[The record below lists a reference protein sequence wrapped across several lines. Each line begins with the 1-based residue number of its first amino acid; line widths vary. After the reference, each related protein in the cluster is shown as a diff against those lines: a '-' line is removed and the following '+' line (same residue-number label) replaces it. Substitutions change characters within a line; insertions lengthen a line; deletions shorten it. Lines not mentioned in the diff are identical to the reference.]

1 MTRNELENMNKT
13 EVAKVAKDF
22 GVKRYKGKSMLSKK
36 ELIDGICK
44 ALESND
50 DAADV
55 QKAIK
60 EAGEQVKN
68 EVKNEIVVDR
78 KVKDE
83 RILSAPI
90 GTLIAFH
97 EPETGKLNTAK
108 LTNRNKTKKLIK
120 CETQYGKEFLIS
132 FSDIVWTKTGSRW
145 PKSIYNEL
153 KGKKAN
159 AGKEI

>member
-1 MTRNELENMNKT
+1 MTRNELENMTKEN
-13 EVAKVAKDF
+13 VAKVAKDL

-44 ALESND
+44 AMESND

-55 QKAIK
+55 QKAIN
-60 EAGEQVKN
+60 EAGEQVKEIVIDR
-68 EVKNEIVVDR
+68 EVKD
-78 KVKDE
+78 K

-132 FSDIVWTKTGSRW
+132 FSDVVWTKTGSRW

-153 KGKKAN
+153 KGKKAD

>member
-1 MTRNELENMNKT
+1 MTRNELENMTKEN
-13 EVAKVAKDF
+13 VAKVAKDL
-22 GVKRYKGKSMLSKK
+22 GVKRYKGRSMLSKK

-44 ALESND
+44 AMESND

-55 QKAIK
+55 QKAIN
-60 EAGEQVKN
+60 EAGKQA
-68 EVKNEIVVDR
+68 KNEIVIDR
-78 KVKDE
+78 EVKYK

-132 FSDIVWTKTGSRW
+132 FSDVVWTKTGSRW

-159 AGKEI
+159 AGKEV

>member
-1 MTRNELENMNKT
+1 MTKNELENMTKEN
-13 EVAKVAKDF
+13 VAKVAKDL

-44 ALESND
+44 AMESND
-50 DAADV
+50 DAADA
-55 QKAIK
+55 QKAIN
-60 EAGEQVKN
+60 EAGEQVKEIVIDR
-68 EVKNEIVVDR
+68 EVKD
-78 KVKDE
+78 K

-132 FSDIVWTKTGSRW
+132 FSDVVWTKTGSRW

-159 AGKEI
+159 AGKEV

>member
-1 MTRNELENMNKT
+1 MTRNELENMTKEN
-13 EVAKVAKDF
+13 VAKVAKDL

-44 ALESND
+44 AMESND
-50 DAADV
+50 DVADA

-68 EVKNEIVVDR
+68 VKNEVKNVDR
-78 KVKDE
+78 KVKNE

-90 GTLIAFH
+90 GTLIAFR

-153 KGKKAN
+153 KGKKAD

>member
-1 MTRNELENMNKT
+1 MTRNELENMTKEN
-13 EVAKVAKDF
+13 VAKVAKDL

-44 ALESND
+44 AMESND

-55 QKAIK
+55 QKAIN
-60 EAGEQVKN
+60 EAGEQVKEIVIDR
-68 EVKNEIVVDR
+68 EVKE
-78 KVKDE
+78 K

-132 FSDIVWTKTGSRW
+132 FSDVVWTKTGSRW

-159 AGKEI
+159 AGKEV

>member
-1 MTRNELENMNKT
+1 MTRNELENMTKEN
-13 EVAKVAKDF
+13 VAKVAKGL

-44 ALESND
+44 AMESND

-55 QKAIK
+55 QKAIN
-60 EAGEQVKN
+60 EAGEH
-68 EVKNEIVVDR
+68 VKNEIVINR
-78 KVKDE
+78 EVKDK

-132 FSDIVWTKTGSRW
+132 FSDVVWTKTGSRW

-153 KGKKAN
+153 KGKKAD

>member
-1 MTRNELENMNKT
+1 MTRNELENMTKEN
-13 EVAKVAKDF
+13 VAKVAKDL

-44 ALESND
+44 VMESND
-50 DAADV
+50 DVADA
-55 QKAIK
+55 QKAIN
-60 EAGEQVKN
+60 EAGEQVK
-68 EVKNEIVVDR
+68 VKKEIVIDR
-78 KVKDE
+78 EVKDE

-153 KGKKAN
+153 KGKKAD

>member
-1 MTRNELENMNKT
+1 MTKNELENMTKEN
-13 EVAKVAKDF
+13 VAKVAKGL

-44 ALESND
+44 AMESND

-55 QKAIK
+55 QKAIN
-60 EAGEQVKN
+60 EAGDQ
-68 EVKNEIVVDR
+68 VKNEIVIDR
-78 KVKDE
+78 EVKDK

-132 FSDIVWTKTGSRW
+132 FSDVVWTKTGSRW

-159 AGKEI
+159 AGKEV

>member
-1 MTRNELENMNKT
+1 MTRNELENMTKEN
-13 EVAKVAKDF
+13 VAKVAKDL

-44 ALESND
+44 AMESND
-50 DAADV
+50 DVVDA
-55 QKAIK
+55 QKAIN

-90 GTLIAFH
+90 GTLIAFR

-145 PKSIYNEL
+145 PKSIYEEL
-153 KGKKAN
+153 KGKKAY

>member
-1 MTRNELENMNKT
+1 MTRNELENMTKEN
-13 EVAKVAKDF
+13 VAKVAKDL

-44 ALESND
+44 AMESND
-50 DAADV
+50 DVVDA

-68 EVKNEIVVDR
+68 VKNEVKNVDR
-78 KVKDE
+78 KVKNE

-90 GTLIAFH
+90 GTLIAFR

-153 KGKKAN
+153 KGKKAD

>member
-1 MTRNELENMNKT
+1 MTRNELENMTKEN
-13 EVAKVAKDF
+13 VAKVAKDL

-44 ALESND
+44 VMESND
-50 DAADV
+50 DVADA
-55 QKAIK
+55 QKAIN

-132 FSDIVWTKTGSRW
+132 YSDIVWTKT
-145 PKSIYNEL
+145 
-153 KGKKAN
+153 
-159 AGKEI
+159 

>member
-1 MTRNELENMNKT
+1 MTRNELENMTKEN
-13 EVAKVAKDF
+13 VAKVAKDL

-44 ALESND
+44 AMESND
-50 DAADV
+50 DVADA
-55 QKAIK
+55 QKAIN
-60 EAGEQVKN
+60 EAGEQVKEIVIDR
-68 EVKNEIVVDR
+68 EVKD
-78 KVKDE
+78 K

-132 FSDIVWTKTGSRW
+132 FSDVVWTKTGSRW

-159 AGKEI
+159 AGKEV

>member
-1 MTRNELENMNKT
+1 MTRNELENMTKEN
-13 EVAKVAKDF
+13 VAKVAKDL

-44 ALESND
+44 AIELND
-50 DAADV
+50 DVADA

-78 KVKDE
+78 KAKDE

-90 GTLIAFH
+90 GTLIAFR

-153 KGKKAN
+153 KGKKAD

>member
-1 MTRNELENMNKT
+1 MTRNELENMTKEN
-13 EVAKVAKDF
+13 VAKVAKDL

-44 ALESND
+44 AMESND
-50 DAADV
+50 DVADA
-55 QKAIK
+55 QKAIN
-60 EAGEQVKN
+60 EAGEKVKN

-90 GTLIAFH
+90 GTLIAFR

-153 KGKKAN
+153 KGKKAD

>member
-1 MTRNELENMNKT
+1 MTRNELENMTKEN
-13 EVAKVAKDF
+13 VAKVAKDL

-44 ALESND
+44 VMESND

-55 QKAIK
+55 QKAIN
-60 EAGEQVKN
+60 EAGEQVKEIVIDR
-68 EVKNEIVVDR
+68 EVKD
-78 KVKDE
+78 K

-132 FSDIVWTKTGSRW
+132 FSDVVWTKTGSRW
-145 PKSIYNEL
+145 PKSIYNEM
-153 KGKKAN
+153 KGKKED
-159 AGKEI
+159 AGKEV

>member
-1 MTRNELENMNKT
+1 MTRNELENMTKEN
-13 EVAKVAKDF
+13 VAKVAKDL
-22 GVKRYKGKSMLSKK
+22 GVKRYKGKSMLLKK

-44 ALESND
+44 AMESND
-50 DAADV
+50 DVADA
-55 QKAIK
+55 QKAIN

-153 KGKKAN
+153 KGKKAD

>member
-1 MTRNELENMNKT
+1 MTRNELENMKKT

-22 GVKRYKGKSMLSKK
+22 GVKRYKGKSMLSKE
-36 ELIDGICK
+36 ELIDSICK
-44 ALESND
+44 ALELRD

-55 QKAIK
+55 QKAIS
-60 EAGEQVKN
+60 EAGEQA
-68 EVKNEIVVDR
+68 KNEIIIDR
-78 KVKDE
+78 EVKDE

-90 GTLIAFH
+90 GTLIAFR

-159 AGKEI
+159 AGKEV

>member
-1 MTRNELENMNKT
+1 MTRNELENMTKEN
-13 EVAKVAKDF
+13 VAKVAKDL

-44 ALESND
+44 AMESND
-50 DAADV
+50 DVADA
-55 QKAIK
+55 QKAIN

-90 GTLIAFH
+90 GTLIAFR

>member
-22 GVKRYKGKSMLSKK
+22 GVKRYKGKSMLSKE
-36 ELIDGICK
+36 ELISGICK
-44 ALESND
+44 ALESKD

-55 QKAIK
+55 QKAIS
-60 EAGEQVKN
+60 EAGELVK
-68 EVKNEIVVDR
+68 KEIVIDR
-78 KVKDE
+78 EVKDE

-90 GTLIAFH
+90 GTLIAFR

-108 LTNRNKTKKLIK
+108 LTNRNKIKKLIK

-153 KGKKAN
+153 KGKKAD
-159 AGKEI
+159 AGKEV

>member
-1 MTRNELENMNKT
+1 MTRNELENMTKEN
-13 EVAKVAKDF
+13 VAKVAKDL

-36 ELIDGICK
+36 ELIDSICK
-44 ALESND
+44 VMESND
-50 DAADV
+50 DAADA
-55 QKAIK
+55 QKAID
-60 EAGEQVKN
+60 EAGEH
-68 EVKNEIVVDR
+68 VKNEIVIDR
-78 KVKDE
+78 EVKDK

-108 LTNRNKTKKLIK
+108 LTNRNNTKKLIK

-132 FSDIVWTKTGSRW
+132 FSDVVWTKAGSRW
-145 PKSIYNEL
+145 PKGIYNEL
-153 KGKKAN
+153 KGKKAD

>member
-1 MTRNELENMNKT
+1 MTRNELENMTKEN
-13 EVAKVAKDF
+13 VAKVAKDL

-44 ALESND
+44 AMESND
-50 DAADV
+50 DVADA
-55 QKAIK
+55 QKAIN
-60 EAGEQVKN
+60 EAGDQVK
-68 EVKNEIVVDR
+68 KNEIVIDR
-78 KVKDE
+78 EVKDK

-108 LTNRNKTKKLIK
+108 LTNRNKTKKLVK

-132 FSDIVWTKTGSRW
+132 FSDIIWTKTGSRW

-153 KGKKAN
+153 KGKKAD
-159 AGKEI
+159 AGKEV

>member
-1 MTRNELENMNKT
+1 MTRNELENMTKEN
-13 EVAKVAKDF
+13 VAKVAKDL

-44 ALESND
+44 AMESND
-50 DAADV
+50 DVADA
-55 QKAIK
+55 QKAIN

-90 GTLIAFH
+90 GTLIAFR

-108 LTNRNKTKKLIK
+108 LTNRNKTKKLVK

-153 KGKKAN
+153 KGKKAD

>member
-1 MTRNELENMNKT
+1 MTRNELENMTKEN
-13 EVAKVAKDF
+13 VAKVAKDL

-44 ALESND
+44 AIELND
-50 DAADV
+50 DVADA

-68 EVKNEIVVDR
+68 EVKNEVDR

-90 GTLIAFH
+90 GTLIAFR

-145 PKSIYNEL
+145 PKLIYNEL
-153 KGKKAN
+153 KGKKAD

>member
-13 EVAKVAKDF
+13 KVAKVAKDF
-22 GVKRYKGKSMLSKK
+22 GVKRYKGKSMLSKE
-36 ELIDGICK
+36 ELIDSICK
-44 ALESND
+44 ALELRD

-55 QKAIK
+55 QKAIS
-60 EAGEQVKN
+60 EAGEQA
-68 EVKNEIVVDR
+68 KNEIIIDR
-78 KVKDE
+78 EVKDE

-90 GTLIAFH
+90 GTLIAFR

-159 AGKEI
+159 AGKEV

>member
-1 MTRNELENMNKT
+1 MTRNELENMTKEN
-13 EVAKVAKDF
+13 VAKVAKDL

-44 ALESND
+44 AMESND
-50 DAADV
+50 DVADA
-55 QKAIK
+55 QKAIS
-60 EAGEQVKN
+60 EAGEQIK
-68 EVKNEIVVDR
+68 KNEIVVDR

-90 GTLIAFH
+90 GTLIAFR

-108 LTNRNKTKKLIK
+108 LTGRNKTKKLIK

-153 KGKKAN
+153 KGKKAD
-159 AGKEI
+159 ADKEI

>member
-1 MTRNELENMNKT
+1 MTRNELENMTKEN
-13 EVAKVAKDF
+13 VAKVAKDL
-22 GVKRYKGKSMLSKK
+22 GVKRYKGKSMLSTK

-44 ALESND
+44 AMESND
-50 DAADV
+50 DVADA
-55 QKAIK
+55 QKAIN
-60 EAGEQVKN
+60 EAGGQVK
-68 EVKNEIVVDR
+68 KNEIVIDR
-78 KVKDE
+78 KVKYE
-83 RILSAPI
+83 RILLAPI

-132 FSDIVWTKTGSRW
+132 FSDVIWTKTGSRW
-145 PKSIYNEL
+145 PKGIYNEL
-153 KGKKAN
+153 KGKKAD

>member
-1 MTRNELENMNKT
+1 MTRNELENMTKEN
-13 EVAKVAKDF
+13 VAKVAKDLS
-22 GVKRYKGKSMLSKK
+22 VKRYKGKSMLSKK

-44 ALESND
+44 AMESND
-50 DAADV
+50 DVADA
-55 QKAIK
+55 QKAIS
-60 EAGEQVKN
+60 EAGEQIK
-68 EVKNEIVVDR
+68 KNEIVVDR

-90 GTLIAFH
+90 GTLIAFR

-153 KGKKAN
+153 KGKKAD

>member
-1 MTRNELENMNKT
+1 MTRNELENMTKEN
-13 EVAKVAKDF
+13 VAKVAKDLC
-22 GVKRYKGKSMLSKK
+22 VKRYKGKSMLSKK

-44 ALESND
+44 VMESND
-50 DAADV
+50 DVADA
-55 QKAIK
+55 QKAIN
-60 EAGEQVKN
+60 EAGEQVK
-68 EVKNEIVVDR
+68 KNEIVVDR

-90 GTLIAFH
+90 GTLIAFR

-153 KGKKAN
+153 KGKKAD
-159 AGKEI
+159 AGKEV

>member
-1 MTRNELENMNKT
+1 MTRNELENMTKEN
-13 EVAKVAKDF
+13 VAKVAKDL
-22 GVKRYKGKSMLSKK
+22 GVKRYKGKSTISKK

-44 ALESND
+44 AMESND
-50 DAADV
+50 DVADA
-55 QKAIK
+55 QKAIN

-68 EVKNEIVVDR
+68 EVKNEIVIDR

-132 FSDIVWTKTGSRW
+132 FSDIVWTKTGLRW
-145 PKSIYNEL
+145 PKSIYKEL
-153 KGKKAN
+153 KGKKAD

>member
-1 MTRNELENMNKT
+1 MTRNELENMTKEN
-13 EVAKVAKDF
+13 VAKVAKDL

-44 ALESND
+44 AMESND

-55 QKAIK
+55 QKAIN
-60 EAGEQVKN
+60 EAGEQVKEIVIDR
-68 EVKNEIVVDR
+68 EVKD
-78 KVKDE
+78 K

-132 FSDIVWTKTGSRW
+132 FSDVVWTKTGARW

-159 AGKEI
+159 AGKEV